1 MVAPLS
7 LASKNTDEGKRDQIL
22 RAALAV
28 FAEAGVHGTPVP
40 PIAAAAGVGVGTLYR
55 YFENK
60 EALVNA
66 LFRETKLKLKARLAE
81 GIDLDRPPRE
91 LFDEFW
97 RRLVAF
103 AREEPEAF
111 QFLEL
116 QDHLPYLDPESR
128 SVEVEVL
135 APIWLMCLEF
145 QKKGVFEKRLRAELA
160 MALVWGAFVGIFKA
174 ERTGYFALEDGEL
187 DAARDACWRALAKPV
202 KARKR

>member
-1 MVAPLS
+1 MKTA
-7 LASKNTDEGKRDQIL
+7 ANTADEGKREQIL
-22 RAALAV
+22 RAALSV
-28 FAEAGVHGTPVP
+28 FAESGVHGTPVP

-66 LFRETKLKLKARLAE
+66 LFRDTKLKLKARLTA
-81 GIDLDRPPRE
+81 GIELDQPPRK

-128 SVEVEVL
+128 SVEIEVL

-145 QKKGVFEKRLRAELA
+145 QKKGVFETRLRAELA
-160 MALVWGAFVGIFKA
+160 MALVWGSFVGLFKA
-174 ERTGYFALEDGEL
+174 ERTGYFTLDDGEL
-187 DAARDACWRALAKPV
+187 DAARDACWRALAKPTTG
-202 KARKR
+202 KKR

>member
-1 MVAPLS
+1 MTTAVKIA
-7 LASKNTDEGKRDQIL
+7 DEGKREQIL
-22 RAALAV
+22 RAALTV
-28 FAEAGVHGTPVP
+28 FADAGVHGTAVP

-55 YFENK
+55 YFESK

-66 LFRETKLKLKARLAE
+66 LFRETKLQLKARLTE
-81 GIDLDRPPRE
+81 GIDLAKPPRK

-111 QFLEL
+111 RFLEL
-116 QDHLPYLDPESR
+116 QDHMAYLDPESR
-128 SVEVEVL
+128 SVEIEVL

-145 QKKGVFEKRLRAELA
+145 QKKGVMDRRLRAEVA

-174 ERTGYFALEDGEL
+174 ERNGYYTLDDAEL
-187 DAARDACWRALAKPV
+187 DDARDACWRALAKQA
-202 KARKR
+202 ARKR